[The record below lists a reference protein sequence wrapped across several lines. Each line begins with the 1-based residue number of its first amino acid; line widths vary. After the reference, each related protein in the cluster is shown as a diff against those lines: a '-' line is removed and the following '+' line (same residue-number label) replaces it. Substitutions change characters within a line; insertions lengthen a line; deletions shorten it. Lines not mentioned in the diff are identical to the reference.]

1 MFTDVSC
8 LAVYVTDY
16 ERAKRFYTEVLGFE
30 VRVELGPELCFLV
43 SKSGEVN
50 IYLEGGYEPGSA
62 GEQIARLSFFLET
75 KKSIFETYENLKAA
89 GVKLLQNAP
98 EQVGDDRFVFRL
110 ADPDGN
116 LIEVSGKS

>member
-16 ERAKRFYTEVLGFE
+16 ERAKSFYTEVLGFD
-30 VRVELGPELCFLV
+30 VRVEPGPELCFLV

-50 IYLEGGYEPGSA
+50 IYLEGGYEPSA
-62 GEQIARLSFFLET
+62 VNERTARLSFFLEAEE
-75 KKSIFETYENLKAA
+75 SVFETYEDLKAA
-89 GVKLLQNAP
+89 GLELLQDAP
-98 EQVGDDRFVFRL
+98 EQVGDDRYVFRF

-116 LIEVSGKS
+116 IIEVSGKK

>member
-16 ERAKRFYTEVLGFE
+16 ERAKSFYTEVLGFD
-30 VRVELGPELCFLV
+30 VRVEPGPELCFLV

-50 IYLEGGYEPGSA
+50 IYLEGGYEPSSVN
-62 GEQIARLSFFLET
+62 ERTARLSFFLEAEE
-75 KKSIFETYENLKAA
+75 SVFETYEDLKAA
-89 GVKLLQNAP
+89 GVELLQDAP
-98 EQVGDDRFVFRL
+98 EQVGDDRYVFRF

-116 LIEVSGKS
+116 IIEVSGKK